1 MRDSAISRADC
12 VSRTQS
18 QRITRETPSVS
29 IVFHPVSSHRGQ
41 GTRNRNPELQNAKRK
56 LRIQF

>member
-18 QRITRETPSVS
+18 HRITRETPSVS
-29 IVFHPVSSHRGQ
+29 IVFHPVSSQIGQ
-41 GTRNRNPELQNAKRK
+41 GTNGS
-56 LRIQF
+56 